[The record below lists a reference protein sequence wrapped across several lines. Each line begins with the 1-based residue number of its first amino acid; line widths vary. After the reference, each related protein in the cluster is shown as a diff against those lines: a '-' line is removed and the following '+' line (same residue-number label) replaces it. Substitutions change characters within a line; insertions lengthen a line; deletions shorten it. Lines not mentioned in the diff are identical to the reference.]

1 MSERRANFGDIFKD
15 HVASDR
21 LAAIDLAL
29 PGEPRHV
36 TYGDLD
42 RLCDSIAGGLVAAG
56 FGEGDRVGVLALN
69 RVEYIAVLFGAVRAG
84 CVPVPINVK
93 LPRDAVEYIL
103 NDAGVRL
110 VFSETEFRRLVRE
123 KTEFWSTS
131 GIDLQFG
138 LTGFQLDAETLT
150 TIAAGGVAMAT
161 PDSPSP
167 AAKPASCPT
176 KG

>member
-110 VFSETEFRRLVRE
+110 LFA
-123 KTEFWSTS
+123 
-131 GIDLQFG
+131 IDLRSGRERKRALGRVRFHR
-138 LTGFQLDAETLT
+138 LDARHR
-150 TIAAGGVAMAT
+150 
-161 PDSPSP
+161 PP
-167 AAKPASCPT
+167 AQPRDQRV
-176 KG
+176 